1 MFNLFCFSSDDPFTL
16 LTSSTPSSTSSSTP
30 SSIPSSTLSST
41 PSSRPFP
48 FPSRSS
54 LFPPSFSPEDI
65 EVTTSVPRDI
75 SLGPFIPGTT
85 RSSELTPGA
94 ADPSEIRTGING
106 QSELGPRSEE
116 LGSTIP
122 PREPP
127 QRTTPTPED
136 LGKQILKLK
145 T

>member
-1 MFNLFCFSSDDPFTL
+1 M
-16 LTSSTPSSTSSSTP
+16 
-30 SSIPSSTLSST
+30 
-41 PSSRPFP
+41 
-48 FPSRSS
+48 
-54 LFPPSFSPEDI
+54 
-65 EVTTSVPRDI
+65 TTSVPRDI

-85 RSSELTPGA
+85 RSSELPPGA

-106 QSELGPRSEE
+106 PSE

>member
-1 MFNLFCFSSDDPFTL
+1 M
-16 LTSSTPSSTSSSTP
+16 
-30 SSIPSSTLSST
+30 
-41 PSSRPFP
+41 
-48 FPSRSS
+48 
-54 LFPPSFSPEDI
+54 
-65 EVTTSVPRDI
+65 TTSVPRDI
-75 SLGPFIPGTT
+75 SSGPLIPGTT
-85 RSSELTPGA
+85 RSSELTSVA
-94 ADPSEIRTGING
+94 ADPSEIRLGINDP
-106 QSELGPRSEE
+106 SELGPGAEE

>member
-1 MFNLFCFSSDDPFTL
+1 M
-16 LTSSTPSSTSSSTP
+16 
-30 SSIPSSTLSST
+30 
-41 PSSRPFP
+41 
-48 FPSRSS
+48 
-54 LFPPSFSPEDI
+54 
-65 EVTTSVPRDI
+65 TTSVPTDI

-85 RSSELTPGA
+85 GSSELTSGA
-94 ADPSEIRTGING
+94 ADPSEIRLGING
-106 QSELGPRSEE
+106 PSELGPGAEE
-116 LGSTIP
+116 LRTTIS